1 MTSFYKRAIFSASFL
16 ALFAQINASEQQD
29 QNSETAPVTAPADSN
44 NNDENAPSTESVAE
58 QKEVE
63 EDTNKD
69 TNIVSE
75 TEKEDSDSEAD
86 QSQQQTQPATNNET
100 AQQQESSSSSDNAP
114 NQTATDSAPG
124 EAQTTTNE
132 SSAPQEIVA
141 IETPDERPISV
152 TIDVDAPSYDH
163 LVPVSGWNRYSGDSA
178 GSLREWVRWWKYL
191 RMKTPVVMKWID
203 DFVVR
208 IYPDNE
214 IFRAIFVKG
223 IYDPNSMVII
233 NSLLPKD
240 GVFID
245 VGASFGY
252 FSIVATKAVAPNGRV
267 IAIEPSSRDYN
278 RLVDNVRINNLGNII
293 STYRLAISD
302 ATGTALLSIATEER
316 SALNTLGNEFSFKG
330 VDKVAKENVNTI
342 ALDDFVIANQIKHV
356 DVLKLDIEGS
366 ELKAL
371 HGAKKTIAKFRPAI
385 MLGVNSNALKAS
397 GTDHDEIQKTLSE
410 LGYKAYRIIDNGE
423 TLGLESITDLTK
435 EPAKVI
441 FCLHESTLPPVLPQ
455 PEQKSFL
462 QRITDFFTR

>member
-1 MTSFYKRAIFSASFL
+1 MVNFYKKAIISASLLVF
-16 ALFAQINASEQQD
+16 FVQGYASEKSNQD
-29 QNSETAPVTAPADSN
+29 STTAQNSTVETKN
-44 NNDENAPSTESVAE
+44 ENSSTEV
-58 QKEVE
+58 V
-63 EDTNKD
+63 
-69 TNIVSE
+69 
-75 TEKEDSDSEAD
+75 
-86 QSQQQTQPATNNET
+86 QPKVPE
-100 AQQQESSSSSDNAP
+100 
-114 NQTATDSAPG
+114 
-124 EAQTTTNE
+124 EAQLANKNE
-132 SSAPQEIVA
+132 SEISQNIVA
-141 IETPDERPISV
+141 IETPDEQSV
-152 TIDVDAPSYDH
+152 SVSIDVEAPAYNH

-178 GSLREWVRWWKYL
+178 GSLKEWGRWWKYL

-214 IFRAIFVKG
+214 IFRALFVKG

-252 FSIVATKAVAPNGRV
+252 FSIVATKAVGPNGRV

-278 RLVDNVRINNLGNII
+278 RLVDNVRINNLENII

-302 ATGTALLSIATEER
+302 SSGTALLSIATEER
-316 SALNTLGNEFSFKG
+316 SAINTLGNQFSFSG
-330 VDKVAKENVNTI
+330 VETVAKENVDTI
-342 ALDDFVIANQIKHV
+342 ALDDFVVANQINHV

-371 HGAKKTIAKFRPAI
+371 HGAKKTIAKYHPAI

-410 LGYKAYRIIDNGE
+410 LGYRAYKIVDDGE
-423 TLGLESITDLTK
+423 ILGLELIPDLTK
-435 EPAKVI
+435 EPAKIV
-441 FCLHESTLPPVLPQ
+441 FCLHETVLPPVPPQ
-455 PEQKSFL
+455 PEHKSFF

>member
-1 MTSFYKRAIFSASFL
+1 MISFYKKAIFSVSFL

-29 QNSETAPVTAPADSN
+29 QNSETAPVTFPADSN
-44 NNDENAPSTESVAE
+44 NNDENAPATESVAE
-58 QKEVE
+58 PKKAEKN
-63 EDTNKD
+63 TNV
-69 TNIVSE
+69 VSE
-75 TEKEDSDSEAD
+75 KEKENSKSEAD
-86 QSQQQTQPATNNET
+86 QSQQQTQPAPNNET
-100 AQQQESSSSSDNAP
+100 AQQQESPSGSDNAQ
-114 NQTATDSAPG
+114 NKTATDSVPKEA
-124 EAQTTTNE
+124 AQTTTNE

-141 IETPDERPISV
+141 IETPDEQPVSV

-163 LVPVSGWNRYSGDSA
+163 LVPVPEWNRYSGDSA
-178 GSLREWVRWWKYL
+178 GSLKEWVRWWKYL
-191 RMKTPVVMKWID
+191 RMKTPIVMKWID

-223 IYDPNSMVII
+223 IYDPNSMVVIS
-233 NSLLPKD
+233 SLLPKD

-252 FSIVATKAVAPNGRV
+252 FSIIATKAVGPNGRV

-278 RLVDNVRINNLGNII
+278 RLIDNVRINNLGNII

-330 VDKVAKENVNTI
+330 VDKVAKENVDTI
-342 ALDDFVIANQIKHV
+342 ALDDFVVANQIKHV

-410 LGYKAYRIIDNGE
+410 LGYKAYRIVDNGKI
-423 TLGLESITDLTK
+423 LGLESIPDLTK
-435 EPAKVI
+435 EPAKII
-441 FCLHESTLPPVLPQ
+441 FCLHENVLPPVLPQ
-455 PEQKSFL
+455 PEKKSFFQHL
-462 QRITDFFTR
+462 TDFFTR